1 MRKIVLNFFLCIGL
15 SLYGQNT
22 ESKFVQVIDQQTKEP
37 VSFATVLIKN
47 TTKGTISNRQGFF
60 KVLESNSNDV
70 IVVSCIGYKTKEFER
85 EELPNMIF
93 LDQATNLIET
103 VVVSAGRKREL
114 KKDIPVAMST
124 ISMVEMEN
132 TKPISVDEVLNKQS
146 GVLMVDLGN
155 EQHMM
160 AIRQPITTKGV
171 YLYLEDGI
179 PLRPTG
185 VFNHNALLE
194 QNMSATKSIEV
205 IRGSYSSLYGS
216 EAIGG
221 AINFITANPTLIPTA
236 EIGVRMNNNGYKR
249 LDFKASSTVGK
260 TGVYFS
266 GYSSSVEDGFREYG
280 DYNKE
285 TFTAKVIHDFSDQL
299 HWYTSV
305 TYVDYFSEMSGS
317 ISYDKFISKD
327 YSSDHTFTYREAK
340 SVRVKTG
347 LNYKWNDGN
356 TSDFTV
362 FYRDNAM
369 IQNPSYRISNRTS
382 NDSYTNGEINI
393 NSFKSY
399 GFLGQHNS
407 VVNNKLKGSFG
418 MSLDMSPNAYQADR
432 ISVYRNTQGKFES
445 YTNTDEKLSD
455 YDVELLNA
463 AAYFMGA
470 YDFSDRFK
478 TNFGLRFDFF
488 NYNFSNNYY
497 LNSDKSSYKSP
508 NTISSFATLTPRLG
522 FMYEATQNL
531 SFYSNY
537 SRGFRPPGVGELF
550 RDPEVPLLAPSIYN
564 NFEVGKTFFTKNK
577 KFYSEISMYYLMGD
591 NEIVS
596 VKYLDNE
603 GNDTFENRN
612 VGETEHY
619 GIEYMFTY
627 QPLFGIELRTSGSY
641 SRHRYVHFV
650 TNTTPGNEEDF
661 SGNDMPG
668 APKWINNVEL
678 SYRPESI
685 DNLRIALELQYVS
698 PYFTDEA
705 NEYQY
710 NGYSFFNLRIGY
722 RADHVY
728 LWSNVNNL
736 FDTIYA
742 TRASTGWGNTTYTTG
757 VPQTFNIGISYSI
770 Y

>member
-1 MRKIVLNFFLCIGL
+1 MGI
-15 SLYGQNT
+15 SLYGQNS
-22 ESKFVQVIDQQTKEP
+22 ESRSVQVIDQQTKEP

-47 TTKGTISNRQGFF
+47 TTKGTVSNRQGFF
-60 KVLESNSNDV
+60 DCMESNPENI
-70 IVVSCIGYKTKEFER
+70 IVVSCMGYETKEFKSDKI
-85 EELPNMIF
+85 PNKIF
-93 LDQATNLIET
+93 LDQATKLMET

-114 KKDIPVAMST
+114 KKDIPVAMSAVS
-124 ISMVEMEN
+124 IVEMEN
-132 TKPISVDEVLNKQS
+132 SKPVSIDEVLNKQS

-179 PLRPTG
+179 PIRPTG

-194 QNMSATKSIEV
+194 QNMSAAKSIEV

-221 AINFITANPTLIPTA
+221 AVNFITANPTLIPTA
-236 EIGVRMNNNGYKR
+236 EVGMRMNNYGYSR
-249 LDFKASSTVGK
+249 FDFKASSIVGK

-266 GYSSSVEDGFREYG
+266 GYSSKVENGFREFG

-285 TFTAKVIHDFSDQL
+285 TFTAKVIHDFSDRL
-299 HWYTSV
+299 HWDTSV

-327 YSSDHTFTYREAK
+327 YSSDHTFTFRDAK
-340 SVRVKTG
+340 SVRVKTS
-347 LNYKWNDGN
+347 LNYQWNASN
-356 TSDFTV
+356 TSMFTL

-369 IQNPSYRISNRTS
+369 IQNPSYRISSRTS
-382 NDSYTNGEINI
+382 NDSYANGEINN

-399 GFLGQHNS
+399 GFLGQHN
-407 VVNNKLKGSFG
+407 VVINNKLSGSFG
-418 MSLDMSPNAYQADR
+418 MSLDLTPNTYQADR
-432 ISVYRNTQGKFES
+432 ISVYRNSQGTFES
-445 YTNTDEKLSD
+445 YTRTGEKLSD
-455 YDVELLNA
+455 YEVDLFNG
-463 AAYFMGA
+463 AAYLLGA
-470 YDFSDRFK
+470 YKLSEKFRA
-478 TNFGLRFDFF
+478 NFGLRFDYF
-488 NYNFSNNYY
+488 NYNFTNNYY
-497 LNSDKSSYKSP
+497 LNSDRNSYKSP
-508 NTISSFATLTPRLG
+508 NTISSFVTLTPRLG
-522 FMYEATQNL
+522 FMFEATKNV

-537 SRGFRPPGVGELF
+537 SRGFRPPSVGELY
-550 RDPEVPLLAPSIYN
+550 RDPEVPMLEPTIYN
-564 NFEVGKTFFTKNK
+564 NFELGKTFITNDK
-577 KFYSEISMYYLMGD
+577 KIYSEISLYYLLGND
-591 NEIVS
+591 EIVS
-596 VKYLDNE
+596 VKYLDEE

-612 VGETEHY
+612 AGETEHY
-619 GIEYMFTY
+619 GIEYLFKY
-627 QPLFGIELRTSGSY
+627 QPTTEIEVRTSGSY
-641 SRHRYVHFV
+641 SRHRYVEFV
-650 TNTTPGNEEDF
+650 TNTRPGDEANF

-668 APKWINNVEL
+668 APKWINNAEL
-678 SYRPESI
+678 SYRPEKI
-685 DNLRIALELQYVS
+685 KNLRLAVEMQYVS

-705 NEYQY
+705 NAFDYE
-710 NGYSFFNLRIGY
+710 GYSFFNLRIGY

-742 TRASTGWGNTTYTTG
+742 TRVSTGWGNTTYTTG